1 MEGIDPSE
9 LLKIIGNVDLKDAKQ
24 AEMAISAVNTMIKD
38 TSINLE
44 DPNKIRN
51 NIYPTTTT
59 TSTTTTPKA
68 VVDPK
73 GLLMNSIIS
82 LKYFFICPQRKLTH
96 YFEKYL
102 GLLCIFP

>member
-38 TSINLE
+38 TSINLD

-68 VVDPK
+68 VVDPT
-73 GLLMNSIIS
+73 GLLLNSMWS
-82 LKYFFICPQRKLTH
+82 
-96 YFEKYL
+96 
-102 GLLCIFP
+102 

>member
-38 TSINLE
+38 TSINLD

-68 VVDPK
+68 VVDPT

-82 LKYFFICPQRKLTH
+82 LKYFFICPQRNLTH
-96 YFEKYL
+96 HFGKYL
-102 GLLCIFP
+102 GLLRIFP